1 MRRVRKT
8 ATKAKAA
15 FCLMVSV
22 HPGSPLA
29 ESGLVCRDLLGR
41 SLYYSPLWTCLLQS
55 RNRASL
61 GKPVKS
67 GVWRSAPVRRNIKS
81 DYLLCS
87 CVVRLLALPDFVT
100 RGWQKGA
107 GRRRPCS
114 YSEFVPAVI
123 GRGSSSAA
131 MSLKRT
137 GEFLAE
143 RPSGRL
149 HSRCCDRGRPDAR
162 L

>member
-8 ATKAKAA
+8 GTKEKAA
-15 FCLMVSV
+15 LCQVVSV

-41 SLYYSPLWTCLLQS
+41 SFYYSPLWTCLLQS

-61 GKPVKS
+61 GKPLKTS
-67 GVWRSAPVRRNIKS
+67 VWSSAPVRCNISS

-87 CVVRLLALPDFVT
+87 CVARPSALPDFAT
-100 RGWQKGA
+100 WTPA
-107 GRRRPCS
+107 EGRRQAAPFSCL
-114 YSEFVPAVI
+114 EFVPAVI
-123 GRGSSSAA
+123 GRSSSGAA
-131 MSLKRT
+131 MPLKCT
-137 GEFLAE
+137 SKLLAE
-143 RPSGRL
+143 RPGRRL
-149 HSRCCDRGRPDAR
+149 DSRCRHRSRPDAR

>member
-87 CVVRLLALPDFVT
+87 CVVRLLALPDFAT
-100 RGWQKGA
+100 RRLA
-107 GRRRPCS
+107 EGRRQ
-114 YSEFVPAVI
+114 
-123 GRGSSSAA
+123 AA
-131 MSLKRT
+131 PL
-137 GEFLAE
+137 FLLRI
-143 RPSGRL
+143 RPSRHWPGQQQRRHVPETHRRVSGRA
-149 HSRCCDRGRPDAR
+149 SGRAIAQPVW
-162 L
+162 

>member
-114 YSEFVPAVI
+114 CLEFVPAVI
-123 GRGSSSAA
+123 GRGGGGAA
-131 MSLKRT
+131 MSLECT
-137 GEFLAE
+137 GKLLAE
-143 RPSGRL
+143 RPGRRL
-149 HSRCCDRGRPDAR
+149 HGWCGDRSRPDTR
-162 L
+162 F